1 MFQSKEQDKTSGK
14 EVNKMEINYLTNKE
28 FQVRVI
34 KLLMELKKWV
44 NALRTSTEREKI
56 QESIK
61 QKLQLSWKIH

>member
-14 EVNKMEINYLTNKE
+14 EVNKMEISNLTNKE

-34 KLLMELKKWV
+34 KLLMELQKCV
-44 NALRTSTEREKI
+44 NTLRTSTEREKI

-61 QKLQLSWKIH
+61 QKLQLS

>member
-61 QKLQLSWKIH
+61 QKLQLS